1 VLSSPQQQR
10 KEKKAEKLLPRI
22 NQEYS
27 TEQKPPTIYPNPSF
41 YDMDPLSCYPTMM
54 TTIATSKR
62 NCRALSLS
70 ERSSS
75 SSSVRRPTKVR
86 FDSITIV
93 EFPIVLGVEVIPSTG
108 GAPLA
113 LGSKPSRE
121 VRLGLDHFECIRPPR
136 RSKRNLILD
145 PETRTAM
152 LLKSGYSFE
161 AVATAALSCYRI
173 QESRGESVREDLVKR
188 KQLLNKMVDSTRRAI
203 KSVVRPIQRSEV
215 ALTA

>member
-1 VLSSPQQQR
+1 
-10 KEKKAEKLLPRI
+10 
-22 NQEYS
+22 
-27 TEQKPPTIYPNPSF
+27 
-41 YDMDPLSCYPTMM
+41 MDPISCYPTTTM
-54 TTIATSKR
+54 TSSKR
-62 NCRALSLS
+62 NSRALSLS
-70 ERSSS
+70 ERSSNS
-75 SSSVRRPTKVR
+75 ISVHRSHPTKVR

-203 KSVVRPIQRSEV
+203 KNVVRPIQRSEV
-215 ALTA
+215 ALSA